1 MIITSVLVAPLLLVV
16 GVFAAYRYGFRR
28 RPFTTRAS
36 VISVALA
43 SVAFLSPLLIGVWL
57 PDVLGREV
65 TIQTMNLN
73 DGETISVVQYWNYS
87 DFYSTE
93 ARVTDA
99 TGRTAV
105 YTLDGDD
112 HRHWI
117 IPIQFDYGT
126 RTATF
131 HFSDGRRPTVH
142 L

>member
-1 MIITSVLVAPLLLVV
+1 MIITSIVVAPVLLVV
-16 GVFAAYRYGFRR
+16 GVFAAYRYGLRR
-28 RPFTTRAS
+28 RPFTARTT
-36 VISVALA
+36 VIGMALA
-43 SVAFLSPLLIGVWL
+43 CAAFLSPLLIGVWL

-65 TIQTMNLN
+65 TIQTMRLN
-73 DGETISVVQYWNYS
+73 DGAMISVVQYWNYF

-105 YTLDGDD
+105 HTLDGDD

-117 IPIQFDYGT
+117 IPIQFHYGT